1 MLPANPTSEQ
11 IDESGIDK
19 AQLLEFAE
27 ERVLDLTEENETLQE
42 KVAEYSAELSLQ
54 LDQID
59 SDNQEIHALAKL
71 TPIEYENLHHNRSIA

>member
-71 TPIEYENLHHNRSIA
+71 TPIEYENLHHYRSIA